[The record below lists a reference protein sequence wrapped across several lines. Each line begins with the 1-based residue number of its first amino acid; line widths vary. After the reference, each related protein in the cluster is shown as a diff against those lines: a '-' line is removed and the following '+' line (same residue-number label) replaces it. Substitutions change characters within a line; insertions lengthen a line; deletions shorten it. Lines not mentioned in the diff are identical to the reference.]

1 LNVLIKLDTMPRRF
15 TSKEERMIG
24 LLMDMA
30 MPRSLAR
37 TIVFFSKNENC
48 ICNNIQEVTDLRQPE
63 VSTAMQYLKERGWII
78 TESLQQGRK
87 GRPIISYKL
96 AIPFDKMI
104 NTLIREEHAKIKD
117 LRVKLNNLKKLTK

>member
-1 LNVLIKLDTMPRRF
+1 MPKRF
-15 TSKEERMIG
+15 TSKEERMVE

-37 TIVFFSKNENC
+37 TIVFFSKTEYC
-48 ICNNIQEVTDLRQPE
+48 LCNHIQEVTDLRQPE

-96 AIPFDKMI
+96 AVPFDKMI
-104 NTLIREEHAKIKD
+104 NTLIREEQTKIKD
-117 LRVKLNNLKKLTK
+117 LRTKLNYLKQLTK

>member
-1 LNVLIKLDTMPRRF
+1 
-15 TSKEERMIG
+15 
-24 LLMDMA
+24 
-30 MPRSLAR
+30 
-37 TIVFFSKNENC
+37 VFFSKTDSC
-48 ICNNIQEVTDLRQPE
+48 VCNNIQEMTDLRQPE

-117 LRVKLNNLKKLTK
+117 LRVKLNNLKKLTQ

>member
-1 LNVLIKLDTMPRRF
+1 MPKRF
-15 TSKEERMIG
+15 TSKEERMVG

-37 TIVFFSKNENC
+37 TIVFFSKNEDC
-48 ICNNIQEVTDLRQPE
+48 VCNHIQDVTDLRQPE
-63 VSTAMQYLKERGWII
+63 VSTAMQYLKERGWIM

-96 AIPFDKMI
+96 AVPFDKMI

-117 LRVKLNNLKKLTK
+117 LRVKLNNLKQLTQ